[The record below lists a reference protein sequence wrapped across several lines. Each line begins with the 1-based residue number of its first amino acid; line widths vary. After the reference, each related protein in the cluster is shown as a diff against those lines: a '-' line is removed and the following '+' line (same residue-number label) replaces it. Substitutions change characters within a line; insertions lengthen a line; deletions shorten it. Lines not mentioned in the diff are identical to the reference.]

1 MSSQDNN
8 RVLTR
13 VGARKLSQEEV
24 DGVSGGL
31 IPTRLSMLVTGTAS
45 NPDHS
50 FDT

>member
-1 MSSQDNN
+1 MPNKDNN

-13 VGARKLSQEEV
+13 VGARKLSEQEM

-31 IPTRLSMLVTGTAS
+31 ISTRLSVLVTGSSS
-45 NPDHS
+45 NPDQS